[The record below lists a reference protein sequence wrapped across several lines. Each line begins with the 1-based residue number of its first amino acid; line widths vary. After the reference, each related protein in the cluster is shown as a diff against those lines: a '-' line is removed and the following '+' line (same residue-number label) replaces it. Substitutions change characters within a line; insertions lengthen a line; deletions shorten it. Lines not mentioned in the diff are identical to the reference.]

1 MAERYGMTIKLAWDN
16 TNPIVSNKGG
26 VKSYLGSMIACE
38 EKLRTIEM
46 YPIMISGA
54 LNLTDTPRAEAHR
67 YENKKVRTL
76 RKARAILNK
85 MPQVMAN
92 QEK

>member
-1 MAERYGMTIKLAWDN
+1 MTIKLAWDN

-26 VKSYLGSMIACE
+26 VKSYLGSMVACE
-38 EKLRTIEM
+38 ASQRTVDM

-76 RKARAILNK
+76 RKARAILNN

-92 QEK
+92 KEK